1 MSLASLY
8 LGVVFV
14 LSFIVVDCASMETS
28 KPSRIG
34 RKLLGRAGEDYPKF
48 PVVPSTTFKCTQNK
62 PGYYADV
69 DALCQVFHVCQIDGR
84 HDSFICPN
92 GTLFNQNYFVCDWW
106 YNVDCSAAPS
116 LYILNELLFQHPL
129 LSAREHANTNSQP
142 ANPDPSTNSYD
153 VKHPSRILP
162 ARPENFAS
170 ANQQQQHV
178 VTATAAREHHP
189 QQQQQQLPS
198 PNAGEKYGSKIP
210 SVNRMGGL
218 ETAELIENNLVDNR
232 KIALVAPVTD
242 SEVLLE
248 MTEASPTTIQPFN
261 EEEFTSNLKLKLNV
275 EEQQFVALIFTTNA
289 PEGLDENNNIVNTL
303 ITSPSPSQDTYNL
316 TGGKLAESSTD
327 SGVESVQNIV
337 TANEQQLDEE
347 FSTVQPNL
355 ANVDAQTSA
364 VVVTENSASEKD
376 FDDYGTTTHSSPTTD
391 PAAHFLELPD
401 ISPAVEST
409 EYSSSTNKTISSS
422 SDLVVVADS
431 TESNFVTELET
442 TTFPAVSLQS
452 STDSVVPQEL
462 PELQAT
468 AAPDLLSSPIVESL
482 DFNLLTDSN
491 SFSSSIN
498 FDQSN
503 NNATDPTALLINVQV
518 STTAFAETSIIPS
531 NNINADFSN
540 SSQQLTTPTTS
551 ASVTT
556 TSSYKETTPAAS
568 TTSKPIKNKDSP
580 VISLITYSNGKQ
592 TLYEKLKPTLV
603 GDTRP
608 IIPAVYGRKIHPRG
622 GNKNPKSF

>member
-1 MSLASLY
+1 M
-8 LGVVFV
+8 
-14 LSFIVVDCASMETS
+14 
-28 KPSRIG
+28 
-34 RKLLGRAGEDYPKF
+34 
-48 PVVPSTTFKCTQNK
+48 
-62 PGYYADV
+62 
-69 DALCQVFHVCQIDGR
+69 
-84 HDSFICPN
+84 
-92 GTLFNQNYFVCDWW
+92 
-106 YNVDCSAAPS
+106 DCSAAPS

-142 ANPDPSTNSYD
+142 ANSDPSTNSYD
-153 VKHPSRILP
+153 VHPSRILP

-170 ANQQQQHV
+170 ANQQQQHI
-178 VTATAAREHHP
+178 VTATAAREHQP

-218 ETAELIENNLVDNR
+218 ETAELIENNLLDNR

-275 EEQQFVALIFTTNA
+275 EEHQFVALIFTTNA

-327 SGVESVQNIV
+327 SGVESVQNIL
-337 TANEQQLDEE
+337 TANEQQLDEK
-347 FSTVQPNL
+347 FSTVQPHL

-376 FDDYGTTTHSSPTTD
+376 LDDYGTTTHASPTTD

-401 ISPAVEST
+401 ISPVEST

-422 SDLVVVADS
+422 DLVVVADS
-431 TESNFVTELET
+431 TESNFVAGLENP
-442 TTFPAVSLQS
+442 TTFLAVPLQS

-498 FDQSN
+498 FDKSN
-503 NNATDPTALLINVQV
+503 NNATDPTALPINVQV
-518 STTAFAETSIIPS
+518 STSAFAETSIIPS

-592 TLYEKLKPTLV
+592 TLY
-603 GDTRP
+603 
-608 IIPAVYGRKIHPRG
+608 
-622 GNKNPKSF
+622 GNKCHCIRIPRYTSRNSCSSSTNVTNNKMIKSTCILHITKYANWISLLQRNLSRL

>member
-1 MSLASLY
+1 
-8 LGVVFV
+8 
-14 LSFIVVDCASMETS
+14 
-28 KPSRIG
+28 
-34 RKLLGRAGEDYPKF
+34 
-48 PVVPSTTFKCTQNK
+48 
-62 PGYYADV
+62 
-69 DALCQVFHVCQIDGR
+69 
-84 HDSFICPN
+84 
-92 GTLFNQNYFVCDWW
+92 
-106 YNVDCSAAPS
+106 VDCSAAPS

-153 VKHPSRILP
+153 VHPSRILP

-178 VTATAAREHHP
+178 VTATAAREHQP

-248 MTEASPTTIQPFN
+248 MTEASPITIQPFN

-289 PEGLDENNNIVNTL
+289 PEGLDENNNIINTL

-316 TGGKLAESSTD
+316 TGVKLAESSTD
-327 SGVESVQNIV
+327 SGVESVQNIL

-376 FDDYGTTTHSSPTTD
+376 LDDYGTTTHSSPTTD

-431 TESNFVTELET
+431 TESNFVAGLET

-482 DFNLLTDSN
+482 DFNLLADSN

-503 NNATDPTALLINVQV
+503 NNATDPTALPINVQV

-592 TLYEKLKPTLV
+592 TLY
-603 GDTRP
+603 
-608 IIPAVYGRKIHPRG
+608 
-622 GNKNPKSF
+622 GNKRATVY